1 VAAGGPAANAGLHPG
16 DVLTRISG
24 AQLEEPG
31 DLIAL
36 VRKYAPGTGVSVE
49 YTRDG
54 AKHSAQV
61 VLTADAK

>member
-1 VAAGGPAANAGLHPG
+1 
-16 DVLTRISG
+16 VLTRISG

-54 AKHSAQV
+54 A
-61 VLTADAK
+61 